1 MTLENVEDRFKNRLS
16 FGYYS
21 MGDWLMDGDYWVKDF
36 IVCASKV
43 FSPSSLNINSIHDL
57 IEEATP
63 SIYYMMCWLEE
74 QFKNKERVYIAWEA
88 DVEPFFIPDDTIKFF
103 R

>member
-43 FSPSSLNINSIHDL
+43 FSPSSLNINSIHDF